1 MNRLTNLAALALLV
15 AAPAFAEPAAQDQ
28 APAAQPAASADIKE
42 MDALIVTGAVQ
53 QADAQRWSTDTDV
66 AVPEISEDE
75 WMPAAE

>member
-1 MNRLTNLAALALLV
+1 MKRLTLVAIALLV

-28 APAAQPAASADIKE
+28 APAGQTASADIKE

-53 QADAQRWSTDTDV
+53 EADAQRWSTDTDV

>member
-1 MNRLTNLAALALLV
+1 MKRLTLVAIALLV

-28 APAAQPAASADIKE
+28 APAGQAATTDIKE

-53 QADAQRWSTDTDV
+53 DADAQRWSTDTDV

>member
-1 MNRLTNLAALALLV
+1 MKRLTLVAIALLV

-28 APAAQPAASADIKE
+28 APGGQAATTDIKE

-53 QADAQRWSTDTDV
+53 DADAQRWSTDTDV